1 MDSDQIEILR
11 RIAIA
16 NAETANL
23 LLKIEAMKV
32 ENKIRKLRNESP
44 AYDEASFMAESNM
57 GYVSSLLHL

>member
-23 LLKIEAMKV
+23 LLKIEAMKA
-32 ENKIRKLRNESP
+32 ENKIRELRNESP
-44 AYDEASFMAESNM
+44 AYDEASFMAEANM